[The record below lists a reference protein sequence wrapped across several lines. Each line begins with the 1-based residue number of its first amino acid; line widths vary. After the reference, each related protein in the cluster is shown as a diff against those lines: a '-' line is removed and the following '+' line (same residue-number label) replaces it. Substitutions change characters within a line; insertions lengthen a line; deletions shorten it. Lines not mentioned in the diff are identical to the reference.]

1 MIVEM
6 SKAVQGAL
14 RLDKKFDV
22 IANHLANVAT
32 TGYKAE
38 TLSFDEQLQ
47 AHMRI
52 DLSQGSIQP
61 TGNPLDVA
69 ISGDG
74 FFKVQTPQG
83 ERYTRNGAFLLDKD
97 RFLVTQDGHRVMGE
111 GGPLTLEGNQVT
123 ISETGEIEVD
133 GESVGRLRIV
143 TFEAREKLEKEGASL
158 LVYKGNVAD
167 ERESAAGVIQQQAVE
182 RANVSPVVEMTKM
195 IQTTRNFESFQK
207 LIMTYDEMDAKAIS
221 DVGQVR

>member
-6 SKAVQGAL
+6 SKAVHGAL

-22 IANHLANVAT
+22 ISNHLANVAT

-69 ISGDG
+69 ITGEG

-83 ERYTRNGAFLLDKD
+83 DRYTRNGAFLLDKD
-97 RFLVTQDGHRVMGE
+97 RFLVTQDGHRVLGE
-111 GGPLTLEGNQVT
+111 DGPLTLEGNQVT
-123 ISETGEIEVD
+123 ISENGDIAVD
-133 GESVGRLRIV
+133 GESVGKLRVV
-143 TFEAREKLEKEGASL
+143 TFDATENLEKEGASL
-158 LVYKGNVAD
+158 LVYKGNVED
-167 ERESAAGVIQQQAVE
+167 ERESAAGVVQQQAVE